1 MHLVELDADHPG
13 FTDTAYRRRRDEI
26 ARAAEQRQQGGALK
40 DVAYID
46 AEHALWR
53 SVRKQLDVRHLQ
65 VACEEFLEAQRVLPL
80 PVSRIPQFA
89 ALNERLSD
97 ATAFRME
104 PVAGLIQAREFLSGL
119 AYGVFL
125 ATQYVRHHS
134 RPFFTPEP
142 DVVHELI
149 GHAATLAHP
158 GIASLSRAFGQA
170 ALQADGGRLKQ
181 IESLYWYTLEY
192 GLVREAGGIKM
203 LGAGLL
209 SSIDDCDQY
218 LTRPELRA
226 FDVDTAVATGYDPTD
241 YQPTLFVAESFE
253 AMERD
258 CIDWL
263 RI

>member
-1 MHLVELDADHPG
+1 MHLVKLDADHPG
-13 FTDTAYRRRRDEI
+13 FTDSVYRRRRDEI
-26 ARAAEQRQQGGALK
+26 ARAAERRERGGALMEVDYV
-40 DVAYID
+40 DV
-46 AEHALWR
+46 EQALWR
-53 SVRKQLDVRHLQ
+53 SVREQLDPRHAR
-65 VACEEFLEAQRVLPL
+65 VACAEILEAQRIMPL
-80 PVSRIPQFA
+80 PMDSIPQFT
-89 ALNERLSD
+89 ALNQRLSD

-104 PVAGLIQAREFLSGL
+104 PVAGLIRPREFLSGL

-158 GIASLSRAFGQA
+158 GIASLSRIFGQA
-170 ALQADGGRLKQ
+170 ALEASEDRLKQ

-192 GLVREAGGIKM
+192 GLVREAREIKI

-218 LTRPELRA
+218 LTRPELRE
-226 FDVDTAVATGYDPTD
+226 FSVDAVAATPYDPTD
-241 YQPTLFVAESFE
+241 YQPVLFVAESFE
-253 AMERD
+253 VMERE
-258 CIDWL
+258 CRNWL
-263 RI
+263 I